1 MIGAEVRSRIALA
14 RLMVAE
20 ELLDNLPGE
29 LGMRTAL
36 SRGYYGLFHSAQAA
50 LRTVNEKQAGRGLK
64 HGTVARLVRRRW
76 GATVGQLYDDAKSA
90 RRDADYE
97 PVTEFVQTTV
107 SRQLKDIRARVDLFC
122 LEAERVLK

>member
-50 LRTVNEKQAGRGLK
+50 LLTVNEKQAGPGLK

-76 GATVGQLYDDAKSA
+76 GATVGQLYDDEKSA

-97 PVTEFVQTTV
+97 PVTEFVDYRIAT
-107 SRQLKDIRARVDLFC
+107 
-122 LEAERVLK
+122 AERYPSACGP